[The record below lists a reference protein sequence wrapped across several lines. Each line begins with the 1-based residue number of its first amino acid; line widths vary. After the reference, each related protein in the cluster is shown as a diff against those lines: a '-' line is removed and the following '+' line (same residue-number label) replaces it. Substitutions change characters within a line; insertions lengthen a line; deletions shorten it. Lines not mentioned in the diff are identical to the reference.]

1 MKSMRVVQATI
12 LLASFGLALAAGAV
26 EKDGKPAEPTVIP
39 ATVAEIPPV
48 DAKQAAWQTK
58 EIELIKVLKE
68 TVKEIVKSSPPDRN
82 ANWDLVESNVKKRIY
97 AESKHESEGAW
108 PAVQAG
114 WVTAAYNAL
123 ANVKSQAKEKFKRQQ
138 EFQVLE
144 SLNTKMAQLAKDF
157 KPQSEP
163 EKVVKQEDEENPW
176 RYRDK
181 NGSRTTKA
189 RYKGQEPLN

>member
-1 MKSMRVVQATI
+1 MKSISVVQAMI
-12 LLASFGLALAAGAV
+12 LVASSGVALAAGAI
-26 EKDGKPAEPTVIP
+26 EKDDKLAEPAAIP
-39 ATVAEIPPV
+39 TTVAEIPPV
-48 DAKQAAWQTK
+48 DAKQAAWQAK

-68 TVKEIVKSSPPDRN
+68 TIKEIVKSSTPDRN
-82 ANWDLVESNVKKRIY
+82 ANWDLVEANVKKRIY
-97 AESKHESEGAW
+97 GESKKQSEGAW
-108 PAVQAG
+108 PVVQSG
-114 WVTAAYNAL
+114 WVAAAYNAL

-157 KPQSEP
+157 KPQAEP
-163 EKVVKQEDEENPW
+163 EKVVKQEDNENPW